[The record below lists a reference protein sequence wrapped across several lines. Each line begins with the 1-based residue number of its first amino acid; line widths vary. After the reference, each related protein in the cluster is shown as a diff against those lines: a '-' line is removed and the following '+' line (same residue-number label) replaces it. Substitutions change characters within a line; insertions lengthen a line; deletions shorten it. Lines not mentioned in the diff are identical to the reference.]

1 MLCDVVVG
9 FNHRF
14 RLDDGVMIKDNHIV
28 AAGGISR
35 AVELVRKQ
43 QGHMIKIEVEVETLD
58 QVQQAVHAKVDVIML
73 DNQVPDQVRRIT
85 HIFPNRSGELSGG
98 INPTT

>member
-1 MLCDVVVG
+1 MMQKYAVRCGGG

-28 AAGGISR
+28 AAGSISR

-43 QGHMIKIEVEVETLD
+43 QGHMIKIEVEVETLI
-58 QVQQAVHAKVDVIML
+58 KY
-73 DNQVPDQVRRIT
+73 RRQYM
-85 HIFPNRSGELSGG
+85 PK
-98 INPTT
+98 